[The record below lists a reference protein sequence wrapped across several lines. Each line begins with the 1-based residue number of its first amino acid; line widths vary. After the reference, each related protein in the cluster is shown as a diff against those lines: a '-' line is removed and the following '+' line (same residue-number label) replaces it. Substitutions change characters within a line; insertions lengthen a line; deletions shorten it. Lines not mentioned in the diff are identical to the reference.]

1 MKIKYKQSLGILSCY
16 NSDYEFYIRLKVT
29 NIEDS
34 QTFLYDPISAF
45 TFIDNVFISLPV
57 AEPASGYDQWVNTFI
72 YQGCYLN
79 IENKLFVTMVG
90 FKHIFSSFIAIR
102 LLEMKQKMDREHSK
116 FLNWLLKF
124 DFDSF
129 VLKTC
134 DILSTNN
141 CKFLRKISNLDQ
153 SSFCK
158 KNSDLVSKW
167 RNESSKNGEP
177 IDETDDQIDY
187 LVRLLKS
194 AAQELRRIVLRD
206 SRIYLH
212 KSQQTPLA
220 NYNPEVDWESSCPIV
235 KIFISE
241 VLPENDCSLQ
251 KVVFRNSI
259 LLGSQKR
266 KNHFKPQSCYF
277 ISGVIKYLHDK
288 QKILDFLS
296 AMGIGVGDD
305 PINSLE
311 KNQIDQFNSI
321 FWKIPDNATVMAV
334 MDNNQSDFS
343 TKSFKPLKD
352 SHHVDCLN
360 VLQVIK
366 PAGNMDLK
374 QDSKPMVEL
383 EPSFIDSSSIEK
395 EAGSYLMQCFNEML
409 LKNAELH
416 PTESLKEPTIQEII
430 PCGGDPSSLIPDFTV
445 RFFNDDGNVLK
456 ERLMDGQK
464 YCPYNLY
471 DPTDPSISW
480 DNKLGSKT
488 SLRFLKNWQEPR

>member
-16 NSDYEFYIRLKVT
+16 NSDYVFDIRLKVT

-34 QTFLYDPISAF
+34 QTVLYDPISAF

-57 AEPASGYDQWVNTFI
+57 AEPASGYDQCVNTFI

-141 CKFLRKISNLDQ
+141 CNFCRKISNLDQ

-194 AAQELRRIVLRD
+194 AA
-206 SRIYLH
+206 
-212 KSQQTPLA
+212 
-220 NYNPEVDWESSCPIV
+220 
-235 KIFISE
+235 
-241 VLPENDCSLQ
+241 
-251 KVVFRNSI
+251 
-259 LLGSQKR
+259 
-266 KNHFKPQSCYF
+266 KNHVK
-277 ISGVIKYLHDK
+277 
-288 QKILDFLS
+288 
-296 AMGIGVGDD
+296 
-305 PINSLE
+305 
-311 KNQIDQFNSI
+311 
-321 FWKIPDNATVMAV
+321 
-334 MDNNQSDFS
+334 
-343 TKSFKPLKD
+343 
-352 SHHVDCLN
+352 
-360 VLQVIK
+360 
-366 PAGNMDLK
+366 
-374 QDSKPMVEL
+374 
-383 EPSFIDSSSIEK
+383 
-395 EAGSYLMQCFNEML
+395 
-409 LKNAELH
+409 
-416 PTESLKEPTIQEII
+416 
-430 PCGGDPSSLIPDFTV
+430 
-445 RFFNDDGNVLK
+445 
-456 ERLMDGQK
+456 
-464 YCPYNLY
+464 
-471 DPTDPSISW
+471 
-480 DNKLGSKT
+480 
-488 SLRFLKNWQEPR
+488 